1 MQGLDDLAVTEH
13 LEDLRGI
20 EDVHMD
26 VLGFFLMLV
35 PHFLHAGSQES
46 IRAVV
51 VVGRVRGEGHE
62 KRPLAAF
69 VTGLFG

>member
-1 MQGLDDLAVTEH
+1 MQRLDDLAVTQH

-35 PHFLHAGSQES
+35 TDFLHTGSEES
-46 IRAVV
+46 IREVV
-51 VVGRVRGEGHE
+51 MVGRVGGEGHE

-69 VTGLFG
+69 VTGLFV